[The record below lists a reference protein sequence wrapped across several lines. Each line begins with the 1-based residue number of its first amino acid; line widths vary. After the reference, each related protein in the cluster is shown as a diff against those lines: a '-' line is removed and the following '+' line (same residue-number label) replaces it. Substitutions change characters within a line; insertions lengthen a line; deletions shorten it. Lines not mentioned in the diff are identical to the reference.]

1 MSFTL
6 NEQRVICGVV
16 CDTAADVLKALLVIR
31 QNGQEDFLRSLEDAV
46 NVGDLDMICGH
57 IDWARAKFGDGCM
70 GGAQR
75 SEVETFYK
83 TFIAQNPEPIEGRAH
98 QFISEAVDL
107 FV

>member
-16 CDTAADVLKALLVIR
+16 CDSATDILNALLVIR
-31 QNGQEDFLRSLEDAV
+31 QNGQEGFLRSLEEAV
-46 NVGDLDMICGH
+46 NGADIDLICGH

-70 GGAQR
+70 GASER

-83 TFIAQNPEPIEGRAH
+83 RFIAQNPEPIEGRAH
-98 QFISEAVDL
+98 
-107 FV
+107 